1 MSAHRARGGALLFAL
16 LAAVA
21 LLVLGCSSDVSG
33 TAQPA
38 SDASVV
44 DATPRSTA
52 ASPTSK
58 SPTTSRGASP
68 TTTKKP
74 KTGDNGGDVKFE
86 VEIGQCVKLGGTT
99 NDAKIDHA
107 ACGSKD
113 SNYKVIGK
121 APTSAQCVSDADSY
135 YYETVNGVEQGAL
148 CLDVDWVVGGC
159 MDISG
164 DDPLRI
170 DCTAKTTDGVRVVEI
185 LTGTSDVNNCSS
197 PTGFTHDERN
207 FVVCTESL

>member
-86 VEIGQCVKLGGTT
+86 VEIGQCVRLGGTT
-99 NDAKIDHA
+99 NDAEIDHA

>member
-1 MSAHRARGGALLFAL
+1 MI
-16 LAAVA
+16 
-21 LLVLGCSSDVSG
+21 
-33 TAQPA
+33 
-38 SDASVV
+38 
-44 DATPRSTA
+44 DATPKSTA
-52 ASPTSK
+52 ANPTSK
-58 SPTTSRGASP
+58 SPSTSRSASP

-74 KTGDNGGDVKFE
+74 KTGDTGGDVKFE
-86 VEIGQCVKLGGTT
+86 VEIGQCVRLGGTT
-99 NDAKIDHA
+99 TDAEIDHA

-170 DCTAKTTDGVRVVEI
+170 GCTATTTDGVRVVEI
-185 LTGTSDVNNCSS
+185 LTGTSDVNDCSS
-197 PTGFTHDERN
+197 PTGFTHDERK